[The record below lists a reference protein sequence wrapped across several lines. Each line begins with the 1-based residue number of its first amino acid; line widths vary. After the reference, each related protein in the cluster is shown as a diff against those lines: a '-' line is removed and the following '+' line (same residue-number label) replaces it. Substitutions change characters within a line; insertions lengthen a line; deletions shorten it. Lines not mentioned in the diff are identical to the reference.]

1 MDEMNELIKEIRS
14 IAVNSLPTSKREP
27 SSKRQSA
34 GVARLELAWAAM
46 QARRDRMSVEE
57 GVDETRTRQDARGQ
71 PFVAATAASLASSTS
86 GPGEE
91 RMQHEES
98 TTAVELAQAEE
109 DDEMEVKKMTQLCHV
124 TDAAIKALTDGQFD
138 KLDTYINDLERLSVE
153 RLGEQE
159 CQKKQEEDTEE
170 QKQEEEEEEE
180 EEEEDKGLG
189 TLINY
194 LEKLTDT
201 EHRWLS
207 VTEEMREEYTT
218 MKNEVQDKTSIVK
231 QLVEII
237 KNAQKK
243 VEALQDK
250 EIGFEEIIKNVVHS
264 NDLLDKLAEAKQQAD
279 CKEKENEELRMQV
292 AELKEYI
299 AESHAEQVTPEDDK
313 VTNS

>member
-86 GPGEE
+86 GSGEE

-98 TTAVELAQAEE
+98 RAAVELAQVED
-109 DDEMEVKKMTQLCHV
+109 DDEMEVKMTQLWGV

-159 CQKKQEEDTEE
+159 CQKKQEEDTE
-170 QKQEEEEEEE
+170 
-180 EEEEDKGLG
+180 
-189 TLINY
+189 
-194 LEKLTDT
+194 
-201 EHRWLS
+201 
-207 VTEEMREEYTT
+207 
-218 MKNEVQDKTSIVK
+218 
-231 QLVEII
+231 
-237 KNAQKK
+237 
-243 VEALQDK
+243 
-250 EIGFEEIIKNVVHS
+250 
-264 NDLLDKLAEAKQQAD
+264 
-279 CKEKENEELRMQV
+279 
-292 AELKEYI
+292 
-299 AESHAEQVTPEDDK
+299 
-313 VTNS
+313 